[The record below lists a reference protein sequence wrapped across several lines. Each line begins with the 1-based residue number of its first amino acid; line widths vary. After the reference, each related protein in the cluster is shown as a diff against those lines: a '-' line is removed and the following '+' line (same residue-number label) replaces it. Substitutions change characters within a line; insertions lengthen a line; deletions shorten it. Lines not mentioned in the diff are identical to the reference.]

1 MMKYEVA
8 SRTFYC
14 QDPLTAGHPVKGTQI
29 SMVALE
35 RNGPYLIGDSP
46 IEWDE
51 ANKKN
56 IAFKAFAHYENRKY
70 SEEEATKILDG
81 KAAKLIADGYVY
93 EVSPDMGRFAAT
105 GEIVHLVR
113 KHSAIQSELP

>member
-35 RNGPYLIGDSP
+35 RTGRYLIGDSP
-46 IEWDE
+46 KEWDE
-51 ANKKN
+51 AYK
-56 IAFKAFAHYENRKY
+56 
-70 SEEEATKILDG
+70 
-81 KAAKLIADGYVY
+81 
-93 EVSPDMGRFAAT
+93 
-105 GEIVHLVR
+105 
-113 KHSAIQSELP
+113 